1 VLNPHRQRVSMS
13 GWFRCNNSTADR
25 ADPPR

>member
-1 VLNPHRQRVSMS
+1 LEARRQRVSVA

-25 ADPPR
+25 PDPPR